1 MMQMKRREEQE
12 LKKQQKAADLA
23 AKAEALRVKEMVSFY
38 IEHFFLYLVSV

>member
-38 IEHFFLYLVSV
+38 IEHLFLYLVSV